1 MIHQFNITV
10 IITAN
15 FENIRK
21 YYIISLGDENMM
33 RNAIS
38 LVDLGN
44 QYSLERCHEVTDFS
58 NPDHYRLIF
67 DEMKEICL
75 KENAYGCAATH
86 FGLSERFILIIEPKK
101 DKNSDKIK
109 SYDVVPYF
117 NPKITFMCG
126 SQIGF
131 EATMGI
137 ENCIGEVI
145 RPYYIELEAQ
155 DINGNTFKRT
165 AQGFDAVLFDHEI
178 DLLDGVRFTDRA
190 TNILYNVNAEK
201 RIEIKRSHPPRLLDF
216 TGIHVPYNSKQKSLI
231 YKKARQVKDEKLV
244 EEN

>member
-10 IITAN
+10 VITAN
-15 FENIRK
+15 FENVRK
-21 YYIISLGDENMM
+21 YYIISLGDDNMM

-101 DKNSDKIK
+101 DKNSDQIK

-126 SQIGF
+126 SQIGY

-137 ENCIGEVI
+137 ENCIGAVI
-145 RPYYIELEAQ
+145 RPCYIELEAQ
-155 DINGNTFKRT
+155 DINGNTFKKI
-165 AQGFDAVLFDHEI
+165 AQGFEAVLFSHEI

-190 TNILYNVNAEK
+190 TNILYNVSAEK
-201 RIEIKRSHPPRLLDF
+201 RKEIRNNHPLRILDF
-216 TGIHVPYNSKQKSLI
+216 TDTYVAYNLKPKSLI
-231 YKKARQVKDEKLV
+231 YKNTRQVKNDKLV
-244 EEN
+244 EKN

>member
-1 MIHQFNITV
+1 
-10 IITAN
+10 
-15 FENIRK
+15 
-21 YYIISLGDENMM
+21 MM

-38 LVDLGN
+38 LVDLDN
-44 QYSLERCHEVTDFS
+44 RHSLERCHEVTDFS
-58 NPDHYRLIF
+58 NPDHYREIF

-75 KENAYGCAATH
+75 KENAYGCAAAH
-86 FGLSERFILIIEPKK
+86 FGLSERFILLLEQRKNN
-101 DKNSDKIK
+101 NSDEMN

-126 SQIGF
+126 SQIGY

-137 ENCIGEVI
+137 ENCIGAVI
-145 RPYYIELEAQ
+145 RPCYIELEAQ
-155 DINGNTFKRT
+155 DINGNTFKKI
-165 AQGFDAVLFDHEI
+165 AQGLEAVLFSHEI

-190 TNILYNVNAEK
+190 TNILYNVSAEK
-201 RIEIKRSHPPRLLDF
+201 RKEIKRSHPPRLLDF